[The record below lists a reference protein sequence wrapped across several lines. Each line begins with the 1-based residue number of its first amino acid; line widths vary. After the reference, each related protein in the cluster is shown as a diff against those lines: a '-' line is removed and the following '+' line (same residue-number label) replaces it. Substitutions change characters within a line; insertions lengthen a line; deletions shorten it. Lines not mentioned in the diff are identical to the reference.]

1 MLFGK
6 AKKMIEDKESEMRLN
21 LSNNYKDAAY
31 KSFLEWKDVVESL
44 KNNGKLG
51 DRDYEKIQS
60 RIEEFEIKFKNMK
73 R

>member
-6 AKKMIEDKESEMRLN
+6 TKKMIEDKESEMRLN

-44 KNNGKLG
+44 KNTGKLG